1 MQKGY
6 LYILLATFF
15 FSSMEI
21 ALKLVVN
28 QFNPIQINFIRFVI
42 GSVVLWPIALKNLKT
57 NHLKLHYFHL
67 PFFAVT
73 GFLCV
78 IVSMTFFQLAIVYA
92 HASLVAILFSC
103 NAAFVI
109 PLAHLF
115 LKEKMTLISVSSLF
129 LSLIG
134 MYFIVNPEHV
144 PNVLGVAFSLLAA
157 ITFALYGI
165 LGQIGRYRYGFN
177 GLVLT
182 FFSFVVG
189 CLEMFVLMLLTHIPA
204 IADSITLMGLTDF
217 ANIPFV
223 KGITLDSI
231 PSLIYL
237 GVFVT
242 GLGYSFY
249 FIAMD
254 ETSASTASI
263 AFFIK
268 PALAPI
274 MAAFILGDALHEN
287 TIVGIAF
294 IVIGSCLT
302 FIVQGYQQYHQHHSH
317 SHQYQ

>member
-1 MQKGY
+1 MNKGY

-21 ALKLVVN
+21 ALKLVAN

-42 GSVVLWPIALKNLKT
+42 GSIVLWPMAVKSLKAA
-57 NHLKLHYFHL
+57 HLKLRYFHL

-78 IVSMTFFQLAIVYA
+78 VVSMTFFQMAIVYA

-115 LKEKMTLISVSSLF
+115 LKEKMTLVSVSSLF
-129 LSLIG
+129 LSLVG
-134 MYFIVNPEHV
+134 MYFIVNPEHI
-144 PNVLGVAFSLLAA
+144 PNVLGVSFSLLAA

-165 LGQIGRYRYGFN
+165 LGQIGRRRYGFN
-177 GLVLT
+177 GLSLT
-182 FFSFVVG
+182 FFSFVAG
-189 CLEMFVLMLLTHIPA
+189 CIEMFVLMLLTHIPA
-204 IADSITLMGLTDF
+204 IAGSLTLMGFTDF

-223 KGITLDSI
+223 QGITLQSI

-242 GLGYSFY
+242 GLGYSLY

-263 AFFIK
+263 VFFIK
-268 PALAPI
+268 PALAPL
-274 MAAFILGDALHEN
+274 MATFILGDALHEN
-287 TIVGIAF
+287 TIVGIVF
-294 IVIGSCLT
+294 IVVGSCLT
-302 FIVQGYQQYHQHHSH
+302 FIAQGYRQYHQRHSH
-317 SHQYQ
+317 AHQYE